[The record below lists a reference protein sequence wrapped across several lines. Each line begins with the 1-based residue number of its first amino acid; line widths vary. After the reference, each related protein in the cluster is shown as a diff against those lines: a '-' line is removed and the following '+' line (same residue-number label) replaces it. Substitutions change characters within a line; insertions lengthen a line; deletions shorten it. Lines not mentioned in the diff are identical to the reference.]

1 MEVTQHYN
9 PVRLLMGANAVGLLG
24 KEVRQYGSKC
34 LLVIQN
40 NNDAMLQLQRRI
52 TAILSKAEIEFEVFT
67 DIRPNPLIQDIEKG
81 IRMLQNGAF
90 DVIVAVGGG
99 SVIDTA
105 KVLSISADESIDW
118 KQCFQ
123 NPFLKPVKQKIP
135 FIAVPTTAG
144 TGSHCTQAAVV
155 SDEKNIKHS
164 IYSFDFFAS
173 EALVDYTLTMSL
185 PVSLSASTGFDAFC
199 HLSESYIMGHLSPIM
214 VTINVE
220 AMKKA
225 ITTLPK
231 LVKENKPE
239 YREIMSVVDS
249 CAGICLSNGGAI
261 IPHAFGEILSG
272 VAYRINHGHSLAICY
287 PPFVEHYYDHERYG
301 QKIKEVIR
309 LFDHGQDEVKD
320 GKAARKIIERFIE
333 SLGMPY
339 QLAAFDIR
347 DDELEVMRSR
357 MMGVKRF
364 QVEETKEII
373 DDICKSAKK

>member
-81 IRMLQNGAF
+81 MRMLQNGAF

-185 PVSLSASTGFDAFC
+185 TVSLSASTGFDAFC

-239 YREIMSVVDS
+239 KSKCQNEFIGNINNKVSLLKIIKKDGDIGKISVAIMSYDKEE
-249 CAGICLSNGGAI
+249 IDKMY
-261 IPHAFGEILSG
+261 ILSELRKLYNYC
-272 VAYRINHGHSLAICY
+272 VQHNKNIQISNIRKAIAYVDRI
-287 PPFVEHYYDHERYG
+287 FFE
-301 QKIKEVIR
+301 
-309 LFDHGQDEVKD
+309 
-320 GKAARKIIERFIE
+320 
-333 SLGMPY
+333 
-339 QLAAFDIR
+339 
-347 DDELEVMRSR
+347 
-357 MMGVKRF
+357 
-364 QVEETKEII
+364 
-373 DDICKSAKK
+373 